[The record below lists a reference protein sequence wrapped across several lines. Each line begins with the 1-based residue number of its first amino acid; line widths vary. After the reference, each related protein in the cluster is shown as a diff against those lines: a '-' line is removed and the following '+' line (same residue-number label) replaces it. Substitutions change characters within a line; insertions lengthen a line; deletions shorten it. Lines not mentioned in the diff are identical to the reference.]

1 MKNSFRYSFIALLFF
16 VINACN
22 KDPEVLTKTIFS
34 ENFDTQNEWTLIADT
49 IFFDPIFTPSFYVQE
64 AKIESGNL
72 YLSSRQQQSRCGNA
86 IAKRDIDFSEINF
99 EESVLTIRLDNVK
112 IGKTAF
118 GTTEFSIIYNGKIYS
133 KGIYTAPGT
142 ASTIT
147 LLFDGN
153 KLYLPSYSLSPQYN
167 IPSTTE
173 PDGIRLKANGCGP
186 DYFHSA
192 SITVDGIRMYEN

>member
-1 MKNSFRYSFIALLFF
+1 MKNSFRFCLITLLLFGLS
-16 VINACN
+16 ACK
-22 KDPEVLTKTIFS
+22 KDPEVLPKTIFS
-34 ENFDTQNEWTLIADT
+34 ENFDTQNEWTLRADT

-86 IAKRDIDFSEINF
+86 IAKRVIDFSEINF
-99 EESVLTIRLDNVK
+99 EESLLTIRLDNLK

-133 KGIYTAPGT
+133 KEIYAAPGT

-153 KLYLPSYSLSPQYN
+153 KLYLPAYSLSPQYN

-186 DYFHSA
+186 DNFHSA
-192 SITVDGIRMYEN
+192 SIILDGIRMYAN